1 MNAQSVEDYRIM
13 SSIRLQKYLAQC
25 GVGSRRTCET
35 YIAQGRVKIDG
46 NVITTLGTK
55 IDPSHQNIMFDEEE
69 VHPKPITWIMLNKP
83 PGYLSTAKD
92 PSGKPTFLELL
103 PKDKHHLFA
112 VGRLDFLSE
121 GLLLITNDGYR
132 ANKIIHPRY
141 EIEKEYLVITPDKI
155 NTDQLNRLKNGFPIQ
170 HDFLKVERIHQI
182 NDFNMKNQRMYSI
195 IIKEGKNR
203 HIRRM
208 LDYINIRIKKLKRVR
223 IGPINLADVSSGEW
237 RNLTKD
243 EIQKIHDLCKPVDD

>member
-1 MNAQSVEDYRIM
+1 M
-13 SSIRLQKYLAQC
+13 SSVRLQKYLAKC

-35 YIAQGRVKIDG
+35 FIVQGRVKIDG
-46 NVITTLGTK
+46 NIVTTLGTK
-55 IDPSHQNIMFDEEE
+55 IDPSHQNIMFDDKEI
-69 VHPKPITWIMLNKP
+69 HPKPISWIMVNKP

-92 PSGKPTFLELL
+92 PSGKPTFLDLL

-132 ANKIIHPRY
+132 ANKLIHPRY
-141 EIEKEYLVITPDKI
+141 EIEKEYWVITPDKI
-155 NTDQLNRLKNGFPIQ
+155 NTEQLNRLKNGFTIQ
-170 HDFLKVERIHQI
+170 HDFLKVERIHQV
-182 NDFNMKNQRMYSI
+182 NEFNIKNQWMYLI

-208 LDYINIRIKKLKRVR
+208 LDYINIRIKKLRRVR
-223 IGPINLADVSSGEW
+223 IGPIKLTDLSIGEW
-237 RNLTKD
+237 RYLTKD
-243 EIQKIHDLCKPVDD
+243 EIKKIHGLCQDFEK

>member
-1 MNAQSVEDYRIM
+1 M

-25 GVGSRRTCET
+25 GVGSRRTCES

-46 NVITTLGTK
+46 KVCTILGTK

-69 VHPKPITWIMLNKP
+69 VRPKPIVWIMLNKP

-121 GLLLITNDGYR
+121 GLLLITNDGTR
-132 ANKIIHPRY
+132 ANKLIHPRY

-155 NTDQLNRLKNGFPIQ
+155 TAEQLNQLKNGFTIQ
-170 HDFLKVERIHQI
+170 VDFLKVERIHQI
-182 NDFNMKNQRMYSI
+182 NDFNMKDQWMYSI

-208 LDYINIRIKKLKRVR
+208 LDHIHIRIKKLKRVR
-223 IGPINLADVSSGEW
+223 IGPIDLTNVSVGKW
-237 RNLTKD
+237 RYLTD
-243 EIQKIHDLCKPVDD
+243 EELQKIHDLCKTG

>member
-1 MNAQSVEDYRIM
+1 M
-13 SSIRLQKYLAQC
+13 SSVRLQKYLAKC
-25 GVGSRRTCET
+25 GVGSRRACET
-35 YIAQGRVKIDG
+35 FIVQGRVKIDG
-46 NVITTLGTK
+46 NIVTTLGTK
-55 IDPSHQNIMFDEEE
+55 IDPSHQNIMFDDKE
-69 VHPKPITWIMLNKP
+69 VHPKPISWIMVNKP

-92 PSGKPTFLELL
+92 PSGKPKFLDLL

-141 EIEKEYLVITPDKI
+141 EIEKEYWVITPDKI
-155 NTDQLNRLKNGFPIQ
+155 NTEQLKRLKNGFTIQ
-170 HDFLKVERIHQI
+170 HDFLKVERIHQV
-182 NDFNMKNQRMYSI
+182 NEFNIKNQWMYSI

-208 LDYINIRIKKLKRVR
+208 LNYINIRIKKLRRVR
-223 IGPINLADVSSGEW
+223 IGPINLADVSIGEW
-237 RNLTKD
+237 RYLTKD
-243 EIQKIHDLCKPVDD
+243 EIQKIHDLCKTADD

>member
-1 MNAQSVEDYRIM
+1 M

-46 NVITTLGTK
+46 NVVITLGTK
-55 IDPSHQNIMFDEEE
+55 IDPSHQHIMFDDKE

-92 PSGKPTFLELL
+92 PSDKPTFLDLL

-132 ANKIIHPRY
+132 ANNLIHPRY
-141 EIEKEYLVITPDKI
+141 EIEKEYWVITPDKI
-155 NTDQLNRLKNGFPIQ
+155 NNEQLNQLKNGFIIH
-170 HDFLKVERIHQI
+170 HDFLKVEQIHPI
-182 NDFNMKNQRMYSI
+182 NDVSKKNQLTYSI

-208 LDYINIRIKKLKRVR
+208 LDYIRIRIKKLKRVR
-223 IGPINLADVSSGEW
+223 IGPINLTNLPIGEW
-237 RNLTKD
+237 RYLSPD
-243 EIQKIHDLCKPVDD
+243 EIQKIHMLCHGLKKE